1 MPSPGARWAIG
12 ALAISLLAGCAG
24 DAPTSSTP
32 PPAAATAVQPVP
44 REPPPVAPWR
54 GDPARE
60 PPAPARFENPAIGRF
75 HMRMHFRDLRRIEQL
90 LLAGKLEDATALAPG
105 LIAQIDDPGLA
116 RWKVH
121 AKEVANAAVE
131 LAFAP
136 GLDEALRRAPRIAS
150 ACASC
155 HADAQGKPVF
165 PAPPPPLTDT
175 STAAARMAR
184 HVWATLRLWEGLVG
198 PSDDRWV
205 LGLQVLAATP
215 LPFTALSDAP
225 QLAAHM
231 QQVARAQLA
240 TRPTAGLDDR
250 AAAYGELLVTC
261 AACHASLHVNVR

>member
-1 MPSPGARWAIG
+1 MMRF
-12 ALAISLLAGCAG
+12 ALAISLLAACAG
-24 DAPTSSTP
+24 DSTATSATSVTANQPESREAQP
-32 PPAAATAVQPVP
+32 P
-44 REPPPVAPWR
+44 APWR

-60 PPAPARFENPAIGRF
+60 PPAPARFQNPIIGRF
-75 HMRMHFRDLRRIEQL
+75 HMRMHFSDLRRIEQL
-90 LLAGKLEDATALAPG
+90 LLAGKLEDAVTLAPG
-105 LIAQIDDPGLA
+105 LVAKIDDPGLA
-116 RWKVH
+116 RWQAH

-165 PAPPPPLTDT
+165 PAPPAPPTDT
-175 STAAARMAR
+175 ATPASRMAR
-184 HVWATLRLWEGLVG
+184 HVWATDRLWEGLVG
-198 PSDDRWV
+198 PADDRWA

-225 QLAAHM
+225 QLADHM
-231 QQVARAQLA
+231 QQVARTQLA
-240 TRPTAGLDDR
+240 ARATAGLDDR

-261 AACHASLHVNVR
+261 AACHSSLHVNVR